1 MYCSVEEIRY
11 RHKINYP
18 MKKCCLK
25 EKGNRIDHRGY
36 GDSKAE
42 KKIRDRE
49 IVRGVREILNEITT
63 SFSL

>member
-18 MKKCCLK
+18 TKKCLK
-25 EKGNRIDHRGY
+25 EKGNSIDHRGY

-42 KKIRDRE
+42 KERRDRE
-49 IVRGVREILNEITT
+49 IVRKGKRDSI
-63 SFSL
+63 